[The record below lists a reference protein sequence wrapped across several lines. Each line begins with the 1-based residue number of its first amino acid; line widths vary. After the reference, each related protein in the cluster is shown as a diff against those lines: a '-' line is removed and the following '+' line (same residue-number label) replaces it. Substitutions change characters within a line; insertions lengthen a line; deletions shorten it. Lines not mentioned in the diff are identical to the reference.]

1 MKGKVIKIS
10 DRNLKCIFLPHSCFL
25 PLSNRGETAKRGHC
39 KWSRIYGTTHRSLCC
54 LQAFFA
60 PILPCCKNDLKL
72 EIGQCY
78 WVFASSKLKGWY
90 FFLHLTYFE
99 HVRGLTWRLASSQPD
114 VTHLEYRSIKG
125 FTCLVLKFLVWAW
138 LNICIKYR
146 NVVRFSNPGWQA
158 IIFDAVGT
166 EQGVAS
172 VNHLVMHA
180 SFRLELVKWNQF
192 SINYNHNNLR
202 MV

>member
-1 MKGKVIKIS
+1 MRAGTAIATALPNHQEPATEPRLTQGTNERES
-10 DRNLKCIFLPHSCFL
+10 DKNLKCIFLPHTCFL

-125 FTCLVLKFLVWAW
+125 FTCLVLKFLVRAW

-146 NVVRFSNPGWQA
+146 DSQIQV
-158 IIFDAVGT
+158 D
-166 EQGVAS
+166 
-172 VNHLVMHA
+172 
-180 SFRLELVKWNQF
+180 K
-192 SINYNHNNLR
+192 
-202 MV
+202 